1 MTLLEATET
10 FTSQQVAGAKNMA
23 PGKWNKKE
31 VTGRCRRDQNRKVP
45 EKFTA
50 VVTKCK
56 ARQKTKDE
64 RSSSYCRSAFFLTSA
79 RMSVLA
85 MRFLPTLGQNL
96 NRSSNVI
103 CENPNGHCV
112 TATTVCDANCAVF
125 SHICQP
131 HAVWLRL
138 GSLLFARCAKPFR
151 ISVRSNVICLAC
163 LSTLNQQCRQPQ
175 QIRKLAQRLYTLACW
190 IASQISAKAS
200 LFHGQTLPSSTTGT
214 QR

>member
-1 MTLLEATET
+1 MSKRSE
-10 FTSQQVAGAKNMA
+10 QKGA
-23 PGKWNKKE
+23 
-31 VTGRCRRDQNRKVP
+31 RKVHCCSD
-45 EKFTA
+45 KMQST
-50 VVTKCK
+50 
-56 ARQKTKDE
+56 TKDE
-64 RSSSYCRSAFFLTSA
+64 RRKEFQATADLLFFLTSA

-112 TATTVCDANCAVF
+112 TATTVVTLTVQSFRIYVNRTQCDWDWALCSLHVAP
-125 SHICQP
+125 SHS
-131 HAVWLRL
+131 
-138 GSLLFARCAKPFR
+138 GSLCVPMSSAWHVFPHWTNNAGSHSK
-151 ISVRSNVICLAC
+151 
-163 LSTLNQQCRQPQ
+163 
-175 QIRKLAQRLYTLACW
+175 IRKLAQRLYTLACW

>member
-1 MTLLEATET
+1 M
-10 FTSQQVAGAKNMA
+10 
-23 PGKWNKKE
+23 
-31 VTGRCRRDQNRKVP
+31 P

-64 RSSSYCRSAFFLTSA
+64 RSSSYCRSAFFLDQRSNVSA
-79 RMSVLA
+79 RHA
-85 MRFLPTLGQNL
+85 I
-96 NRSSNVI
+96 SSHVGSKSKQI
-103 CENPNGHCV
+103 LQCYLWKSKRPLCHGDHS
-112 TATTVCDANCAVF
+112 CDANCAVF